1 MDANHNFE
9 KLTKFQNGKNGFIK
23 YKIPIFEIPK
33 DNDTFIYFMFNEEIK
48 NIEIKFIKKDSTLLS
63 NYNINNFPVEKCE
76 KCQNFLYLDDLCFI
90 SKEKDVEFYCGNCKQ
105 VNNSI
110 IEFSFSK
117 NNSLK
122 NGQIIEKLNLYL
134 KKNKDTSEK
143 EYNEIMQNF
152 ISFTNVILL
161 LLEQFETKDAFYNQV
176 ALFQNYI
183 DNVSIYFDIVTKFQ
197 MNNVYLFLKNFFA
210 FSVDKIDEN
219 FLYGFLKYHYEN
231 INNFNVSKIQSGVLG
246 NIFNSTKNQFTLFLE
261 NVKFKI
267 ENKKNIFM
275 KDIGEINK
283 DYSSLKYE
291 ISERKISW
299 LEKKMKIKELKDNII
314 NFLRNYNYSYNY
326 ISSKKVLE
334 RKFINEILYV
344 IFKNN
349 YQRFSPIEETDSLI
363 NSIQKELKNIKYFLD
378 KQTNSKNSTLE
389 ELKKKIIN
397 EVDFWEGKKSNKN
410 FLKKGKSSQKEKGNK
425 IYSLSNEEKVLLNK
439 YLSFTSDD
447 FFTSI
452 YASKDKIFNVI
463 NNERLQVILEFL
475 FFIRD
480 KTIDIIHLFNKTAP
494 LFFEFLKSGLNN
506 EQGTES
512 EKNKIVE
519 IKSDDEEY
527 NEEEDLERL
536 QMEFNSNIEGNK
548 MKNEEIFN
556 KSSASSINEI
566 KCLSALE
573 YISNFKLSNDYSSEL
588 KYLFEKIV
596 LPERK
601 TKVEINNI
609 ENEGEEINY
618 YEVLQKK

>member
-1 MDANHNFE
+1 MDANHNSE
-9 KLTKFQNGKNGFIK
+9 NLTKFQNWKNGFIK

-48 NIEIKFIKKDSTLLS
+48 NIEMKFIKKDSTLLS

-90 SKEKDVEFYCGNCKQ
+90 SKEKDVEFYCGNCKP

-110 IEFSFSK
+110 IELSFSK
-117 NNSLK
+117 NNSLR
-122 NGQIIEKLNLYL
+122 NGEIIEKLNLYL
-134 KKNKDTSEK
+134 GKNKDTSEK

-152 ISFTNVILL
+152 ISFTNAILL

-231 INNFNVSKIQSGVLG
+231 INNFNVAGIQLSVLG
-246 NIFNSTKNQFTLFLE
+246 NIFNCIQNQFTLFLE

-275 KDIGEINK
+275 KDIGEINR

-363 NSIQKELKNIKYFLD
+363 NSIQKEVKNIKYFLD
-378 KQTNSKNSTLE
+378 RQTNSKNSTLE

-410 FLKKGKSSQKEKGNK
+410 FFKKGKSSQKEKGNK
-425 IYSLSNEEKVLLNK
+425 IYSLSHEEKVLLNK
-439 YLSFTSDD
+439 YLSSSCDD
-447 FFTSI
+447 SFTSI
-452 YASKDKIFNVI
+452 YASKDNIF
-463 NNERLQVILEFL
+463 
-475 FFIRD
+475 
-480 KTIDIIHLFNKTAP
+480 
-494 LFFEFLKSGLNN
+494 
-506 EQGTES
+506 
-512 EKNKIVE
+512 
-519 IKSDDEEY
+519 
-527 NEEEDLERL
+527 
-536 QMEFNSNIEGNK
+536 
-548 MKNEEIFN
+548 
-556 KSSASSINEI
+556 
-566 KCLSALE
+566 
-573 YISNFKLSNDYSSEL
+573 
-588 KYLFEKIV
+588 
-596 LPERK
+596 
-601 TKVEINNI
+601 
-609 ENEGEEINY
+609 
-618 YEVLQKK
+618 